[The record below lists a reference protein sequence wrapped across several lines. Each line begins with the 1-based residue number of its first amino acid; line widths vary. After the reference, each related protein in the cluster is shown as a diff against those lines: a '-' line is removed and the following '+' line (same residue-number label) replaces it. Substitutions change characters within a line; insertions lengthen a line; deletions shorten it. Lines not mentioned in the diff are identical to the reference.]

1 MLFACI
7 WLLFAIP
14 VEVTARNDIQQNTDR
29 VQAYTIDGKWV
40 KYPVSEGRPQIPEK
54 DKTKIVEI
62 VFPNNVQEISGCY
75 FQDCK
80 NLQMVTLSSG
90 MEEIP
95 WNAFTNCVNLKEVK
109 IPEGIQVICMDA
121 FDGCKSLKSVC
132 LPKGL
137 KYVYDNAFGDCEQ
150 LKDVTILDSY
160 TSISKNAFANT
171 PIMSEMWEQAEGE
184 YLIWNHIL
192 FGTKT
197 PLVDV
202 VIPEGVT
209 SIAGSAFES
218 DGTIRSVIIPSSM
231 KFIGSAAFWN
241 TGLETVVINGVEE
254 IGANAFNETDIRE
267 ITLPVGVKKIGNSA
281 FLDCEKLTKVI
292 LLSGVEEIGEYAF
305 FATGIG
311 QITFPASVNKIGREA
326 VAECKNLKKV
336 VIRNPK
342 VQLTGLDKGD
352 YYGQCTILG
361 MSTKRDWEM
370 TPYYDKETTRIITV
384 YGYRYS
390 TAQELVERLKW
401 TPRFYGCKSIRFKA
415 IDSKT
420 KNTTLE
426 SVKVPKTLTI
436 TEGKSKTI
444 QVQLPKSI
452 KKVTKF
458 TKKKG
463 QVKITY
469 KVLDCSLLKVDKK
482 GRVKVLSQDS
492 EVPEGFA
499 TNRIYTTVTLPDGS
513 RKVFTTKI
521 NVKPKKE

>member
-1 MLFACI
+1 MRCRKKNIITGMLFACI

-109 IPEGIQVICMDA
+109 IPEGIQVICMD
-121 FDGCKSLKSVC
+121 
-132 LPKGL
+132 
-137 KYVYDNAFGDCEQ
+137 
-150 LKDVTILDSY
+150 
-160 TSISKNAFANT
+160 AFANT

-415 IDSKT
+415 IDSNT